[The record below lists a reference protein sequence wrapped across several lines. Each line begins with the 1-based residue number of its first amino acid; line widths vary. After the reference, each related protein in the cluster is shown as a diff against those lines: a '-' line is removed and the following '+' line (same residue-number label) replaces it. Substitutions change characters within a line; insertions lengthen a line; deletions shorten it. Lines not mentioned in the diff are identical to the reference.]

1 MSRENGIVEIQIVI
15 KKKEKQGGDNQLICF
30 SSFHRVSLSFF
41 FFVLSFG
48 VFIVV
53 FYSIKLL
60 LSFFFFCFYFF
71 SVRNGEGE
79 DTRCQV
85 YEALEHNLPCRQKSL
100 LVFLRFVT
108 WRIVTS
114 AEECKC
120 VVCSIQLYFML
131 SCCFFLSTGVS
142 VFSRLFCVTLI
153 INTIVYLFFF

>member
-1 MSRENGIVEIQIVI
+1 MIINSFAFCLSIVFVF
-15 KKKEKQGGDNQLICF
+15 L
-30 SSFHRVSLSFF
+30 F

-48 VFIVV
+48 VFIAV

-60 LSFFFFCFYFF
+60 LSFFF
-71 SVRNGEGE
+71 VRNGGDE

-85 YEALEHNLPCRQKSL
+85 YETLEHNLLCRQKSPL
-100 LVFLRFVT
+100 FFLRFVT

-142 VFSRLFCVTLI
+142 VFSRLSCVFLI
-153 INTIVYLFFF
+153 INTIVYLFFFKFQALNMREVK